1 VIILEDVQLDEVI
14 RQWATRE
21 SVTEAAL
28 KHNRRPLLNA
38 LPKDTA
44 WKKVLLEKDDFESLR
59 LINYDVS
66 WVTLSNQTGR
76 LDISAK
82 NFEEFLNKPL
92 QLPARH
98 VSDGRTLQEYFDGLV
113 KSLSTFRLN
122 AANPTHN
129 LNLIL
134 IGSNVA
140 GPFTVLEGNH
150 TAFALYMHYFIDNPT
165 LNYPIHESYLGT
177 SDTMTKCRWYYPK

>member
-14 RQWATRE
+14 RQWAKREGVTE
-21 SVTEAAL
+21 SVVKQT
-28 KHNRRPLLNA
+28 RRPLLKA

-44 WKKVLLEKDDFESLR
+44 WKKVLFEKDDFESLR
-59 LINYDVS
+59 LINNDVS
-66 WVTLSNQTGR
+66 WVILSSQTGR
-76 LDISAK
+76 LDVSAK

-92 QLPARH
+92 QLPAHRL
-98 VSDGRTLQEYFDGLV
+98 SDGRTLQEYFDGLV

-122 AANPTHN
+122 AGNPNHN

-134 IGSNVA
+134 ISSNVS

-150 TAFALYMHYFIDNPT
+150 TALGLYMHYFIDNPT
-165 LNYPIHESYLGT
+165 LNYPTHESYLGT
-177 SDTMTKCRWYYPK
+177 SNTMTNCKWHYPK